1 MMYSKVSSI
10 SLSLLLPYNLGE
22 SNIFLYEFVS
32 MYVDFARFLFNDISS
47 ITLSSK
53 FICLLISFGDED
65 LEHEEEFFSEW

>member
-10 SLSLLLPYNLGE
+10 SFSLLLPYNLGE

-32 MYVDFARFLFNDISS
+32 IYVDLARFLFKDMSS

-53 FICLLISFGDED
+53 FILLLMSFGDED
-65 LEHEEEFFSEW
+65 LEHEDEFFYV